1 MKGMKA
7 KRAIGAFMFEI
18 EPLVEFIA
26 CSEMEL
32 FEAINVEP
40 LPYINSYCVVTG

>member
-26 CSEMEL
+26 CSEMQH
-32 FEAINVEP
+32 FETANAE
-40 LPYINSYCVVTG
+40 YINS